1 MAEDLPDAAL
11 VVDTV
16 EEYETAVESQAGKGK
31 PLLIQF
37 TAEWCPRCPAFGDAI
52 KALTAEYQFQWAVS
66 DAAEPELV
74 EHFEI
79 KQLPAYV
86 LVLPGVD
93 PKVVQNASPDMVR
106 QAVSTLCTPVFTVDA
121 DF

>member
-1 MAEDLPDAAL
+1 MAEDAPDAVL
-11 VVDTV
+11 TVDTV
-16 EEYETAVESQAGKGK
+16 EEYEKAIETCAEENKA
-31 PLLIQF
+31 LLIQF
-37 TAEWCPRCPAFGDAI
+37 TAEWCPRCPAFGNAI
-52 KALTAEYQFQWAVS
+52 KALTAEYQFRWAVS
-66 DAAEPELV
+66 DAAEPEVV

-86 LVLPGVD
+86 LVLPSVD

-106 QAVSTLCTPVFTVDA
+106 QAVSSLCTPVFTVDA